1 MSAYYH
7 KNVIHHAPLLL
18 VPFSMGC
25 GIALSRYCLGCI
37 NPVWL
42 FIVAFAFGL
51 GALVLDYCDLDW
63 KKNFQ
68 LRNSLGYNIRRL
80 QIRLCFVVFA
90 PLFLGAALAQAEM
103 KRVVV
108 HWTPQPKTFLLEVD
122 NVNKT
127 YDDALQVDAS
137 VLKGE
142 NVGKRI
148 RLYLHGSSER
158 KVCPGNRILVRTQVK
173 EPHNAG
179 NPLEFDYV
187 SYLTNHGISG
197 TAYCRKGSW
206 EIFDCSTNR
215 SLKTLLLAFRERLL
229 KEFSLHFDGES
240 MAVLAAMTL
249 GNKTFLDKST
259 RQLFAETGSSHI
271 LALSGLHI
279 GILYSLF
286 SLTIVRLCRR
296 RIQVMY
302 ASLFFVLCLWAFAVM
317 CGMSPSLVRA
327 TFMMSLVQFTSCFRR
342 DYHCI
347 NSLALAAIIMLA
359 YDPLMLFD
367 VSFQLSFTA
376 VLSIALYVE
385 YVKPVWF
392 PALTRSDKKFPY
404 ADYGYP
410 NPLYKFRIWFCKR
423 YYKTFVVYRRAFF
436 NFTCISLAA
445 QLGTLPL
452 VVYYFHLIS
461 PYALLANYV
470 VIPMAYL
477 ILGLALLFFIV
488 PFAQSVIASCLQSCL
503 DLLFYMLGLLSAL
516 PGASIEWHAS
526 AFTLFCVVVI
536 VVCYLRH
543 RWYPYRRLAG
553 YTLRIA
559 LFLAFACEAFDWR
572 PMRVPSCVWVYN
584 EPHTAAVHFVSSA
597 RSSYLVS
604 PLRADSALDG
614 LSYVSENYWK
624 QTHMKTPQVIGE
636 RFANKE
642 IMRLGGLVQF
652 GKSRCVWLAS
662 NKVPRRTGRKVPLDV
677 LIVSRGCSLTAHQM
691 LYAYSPRY
699 VVLDSSLPEYR
710 RGLLKKE
717 FDALH
722 LKVHEVASQGAFCFT
737 LDALQS

>member
-1 MSAYYH
+1 MPAYYH
-7 KNVIHHAPLLL
+7 KNVIQHAPLLL

-25 GIALSRYCLGCI
+25 GIALSRYCLGSI

-42 FIVAFAFGL
+42 FVVAFIFGI
-51 GALVLDYCDLDW
+51 GALVVDYRDLDW
-63 KKNFQ
+63 KKEFQ
-68 LRNSLGYNIRRL
+68 LRDSLGYNIRKL
-80 QIRLCFVVFA
+80 KFRLCFVVFA
-90 PLFLGAALAQAEM
+90 PLFFGAALTQAEL
-103 KRVVV
+103 KRIVV
-108 HWTPQPKTFLLEVD
+108 HWTPQQSTYLLEVD

-148 RLYLHGSSER
+148 RVYLQGSAER
-158 KVCPGNRILVRTQVK
+158 KVYPGNRIVVRTQVK

-197 TAYCRKGSW
+197 TAYCRNGSW
-206 EIFDCSTNR
+206 KRFDSGTNG
-215 SLKTLLLAFRERLL
+215 TLRTSLLAFRERLL
-229 KEFSLHFDGES
+229 EEFSLHFDGES

-249 GNKTFLDKST
+249 GNKTYLDKST
-259 RQLFAETGSSHI
+259 RQLFADTGSSHI

-286 SLTIVRLCRR
+286 SLMIVRLCRR
-296 RIQVMY
+296 KIQVMY
-302 ASLFFVLCLWAFAVM
+302 ASLFFVACLWAFAVM

-327 TFMMSLVQFTSCFRR
+327 TFMMSVVQLTSCFRR
-342 DYHCI
+342 DSHCI
-347 NSLALAAIIMLA
+347 NSLALAAIVMLA

-367 VSFQLSFTA
+367 VSFQLSFAA

-392 PALTRSDKKFPY
+392 PALTRSDKKYPY
-404 ADYGYP
+404 SDYGYP

-423 YYKTFVVYRRAFF
+423 YYKTFVVYRRAFY

-445 QLGTLPL
+445 QIGTLPL

-488 PFAQSVIASCLQSCL
+488 PFAQSVIVTCLQCSL
-503 DLLFYMLGLLSAL
+503 DALFYVLSSLSAL
-516 PGASIEWHAS
+516 PGASIECHAN

-543 RWYPYRRLAG
+543 EWYPHRRLAAF
-553 YTLRIA
+553 TLRIA
-559 LFLAFACEAFDWR
+559 LFLALACEAFDWR

-584 EPHTAAVHFVSSA
+584 EPRTAAVHFVSSA
-597 RSSYLVS
+597 RSSYIMS
-604 PLRADSALDG
+604 SMSADSTLDH
-614 LSYVSENYWK
+614 LAYVSENYWK
-624 QTHMKTPQVIGE
+624 QAHMKAPQVIGE

-642 IMRLGGLVQF
+642 IMRLGNLVQF
-652 GKSRCVWLAS
+652 GRSRCLRLNS
-662 NKVPRRTGRKVPLDV
+662 NKVVRRTSRNIPLDV
-677 LIVSRGCSLTAHQM
+677 LIVSRGCSLSARQM
-691 LYAYSPRY
+691 MCAYSPRH
-699 VVLDSSLPEYR
+699 VVLDSSLSAYR

-717 FDALH
+717 FDTLH
-722 LKVHEVASQGAFCFT
+722 LKVHDVATQGAFCFT
-737 LDALQS
+737 LDTLPS